1 MKNTNLKTT
10 SIKTGI
16 AAALMILSLGQATAG
31 VYSSEQAITSQ
42 QYQYNKQQVL
52 SLVDSAEVQQKLMN
66 LGVSPADA
74 KLRIAS
80 MTNNELQAFNQQMNE
95 APAGGILGTI
105 VTVLVVVAVLDLM
118 GITDVYPFIR
128 PI

>member
-1 MKNTNLKTT
+1 MMNSFLKST
-10 SIKTGI
+10 I
-16 AAALMILSLGQATAG
+16 AASVLLFSLGQATAG
-31 VYSSEQAITSQ
+31 VYTSEQAISSQ

-52 SLVDSAEVQQKLMN
+52 TLVNSAEVQQKLMT
-66 LGVSPADA
+66 LGVSPAEAQMRVD
-74 KLRIAS
+74 S
-80 MTNNELQAFNQQMNE
+80 MTNDELITFNQQMNDM
-95 APAGGILGTI
+95 PAGGIVGTI